1 MVILFKKVFFSS
13 NHHTTR
19 EKISSSCKIAVRKA
33 NHCFGE
39 IRISFV
45 QTCNSCQIVVCCPNL
60 QHRPDLIHNP
70 STYTSFILYQNF
82 CPPKNIRMFL
92 RTVHE
97 PSQFGRALNRLFF
110 LFVVFGWFGLIKIF
124 FLRIFMILYFLSNRY
139 CHVYLIKNI
148 HTY

>member
-97 PSQFGRALNRLFF
+97 PSEFGRALTTSLVLGFQNL
-110 LFVVFGWFGLIKIF
+110 VQVIDIGTS
-124 FLRIFMILYFLSNRY
+124 ILWL
-139 CHVYLIKNI
+139 LWW
-148 HTY
+148 